1 MTENLKVF
9 LFGRFR
15 IQLGNEILKWRSS
28 VKSQELLCYLLL
40 NRNRSHFR
48 ETLASILWD
57 NVSTSQSKQY
67 LRRALWQCQSTL
79 SNWMPSS
86 PKTVI
91 LTEGDWI
98 RINPDV
104 DLWVDANYF
113 YATCTQVQ
121 GISDKE
127 LDIETRRQLC
137 EAVHLYRDSLLE
149 GWYQDWCLFERERYR
164 HLLLNSLDKLMLYSE
179 CAGEYEMGIAYGTR
193 ILQLDQARE
202 HTHRRLMRLYYLL
215 GNRTDA
221 LRQYDKCQLVLH
233 EELGIQPDQTTTDL
247 YEEFRCANSSTIL
260 KPDTLRNRPLPQS
273 NNSSAKKQSDLQ
285 QINGSLL
292 NIQKQLQKLNQAV
305 EIILH
310 QNE

>member
-1 MTENLKVF
+1 MTEKLKVF

-15 IQLGNEILKWRSS
+15 IQFGNEILKELSS
-28 VKSQELLCYLLL
+28 AKAQELFCYLLL

-57 NVSTSQSKQY
+57 NVSTAQSKQY
-67 LRRALWQCQSTL
+67 LRRALWQCQGSLST
-79 SNWMPSS
+79 WMPSLK
-86 PKTVI
+86 KTII

-104 DLWVDANYF
+104 DLWVDANNF
-113 YATCTQVQ
+113 YAACTQVQ
-121 GISDKE
+121 ELSDQK
-127 LDIETRRQLC
+127 LNIESHHQLC

-164 HLLLNSLDKLMLYSE
+164 HLLLNTLDKLMLYSE
-179 CAGEYEMGIAYGTR
+179 CAGEFEMGIAYGTR

-202 HTHRRLMRLYYLL
+202 HTHRRLMRLYYLA

-221 LRQYDKCQLVLH
+221 LRQYDKCQLILH
-233 EELGIQPDQTTTDL
+233 EELGVQPDQSTTDL
-247 YEEFRCANSSTIL
+247 YEQFRRVQPDKIL
-260 KPDTLRNRPLPQS
+260 KRDPLKNKSLPQS
-273 NNSSAKKQSDLQ
+273 NHSLSKRQSDLQ
-285 QINGSLL
+285 QINSTLL

-305 EIILH
+305 EFILH
-310 QNE
+310 QNK